1 MTSGFD
7 DRPGSTDNP
16 YPYAR
21 VGSAGLMP
29 PPVKPESGVSGSANK
44 KPESSKGRRGLI
56 VLCCVLVLVLV
67 CALGAGFWFYRKQQ
81 AENAAWQAAHQ
92 YQSVLVEVNGQGFD
106 AGKSSFVP
114 LRVKG
119 EDLDKKKVDKRVKFF
134 PGKTELKLLA
144 GRYQLALEA
153 SPIQDDG
160 RIFSIPKDPVSLQVS
175 VPTKKSANNKQVRQ
189 TAKPEN
195 TGKTTGNNTQ
205 SSTSK
210 TVFKL
215 TPVSPESVSDEQI
228 VQLKKIYKEYGMD
241 DAQIE
246 QCVKKV
252 TTAREAKKAEIA
264 KAKAEA
270 EKAKKA
276 EEAKKQAEQAK
287 KAQEAKGYSDSQL
300 TRAARALEL
309 KYVGGEEG
317 LKGSGEVLKV
327 TIYQQQGDQV
337 AIRLDW
343 YKPSEDTQNH
353 TYYTVDRKT
362 GVGYVGKRAEP
373 FERLEGAPAIDLRP
387 YL

>member
-1 MTSGFD
+1 MTSGVD

-16 YPYAR
+16 YPYAG

-29 PPVKPESGVSGSANK
+29 PPVKPESGVSGSANN

-56 VLCCVLVLVLV
+56 VLCCILVLVLV

-106 AGKSSFVP
+106 AEKSSFVP

-134 PGKTELKLLA
+134 PGKTKLKLMA
-144 GRYQLALEA
+144 GRYRLLLEA
-153 SPIQDDG
+153 SPILDDG
-160 RIFSIPKDPVSLQVS
+160 RIFTVPKDPVSLQVTVPVKKTASGKHVDETTKSGKSGQNGKTNGNS
-175 VPTKKSANNKQVRQ
+175 VKSSTLSAVFELDPIS
-189 TAKPEN
+189 PEN
-195 TGKTTGNNTQ
+195 
-205 SSTSK
+205 
-210 TVFKL
+210 
-215 TPVSPESVSDEQI
+215 VSDEQI
-228 VQLKKIYKEYGMD
+228 AQLKKIYKEYGMD
-241 DAQIE
+241 NAQIE

-276 EEAKKQAEQAK
+276 EETK

-300 TRAARALEL
+300 IQAARALEL

-362 GVGYVGKRAEP
+362 GVGYVGERAEP
-373 FERLEGAPAIDLRP
+373 FKRLEGAPAIDLRP

>member
-1 MTSGFD
+1 MASGFG
-7 DRPGSTDNP
+7 DRPGVMGDTYVPGDGD
-16 YPYAR
+16 ATG
-21 VGSAGLMP
+21 VMP
-29 PPVKPESGVSGSANK
+29 PVVGQQPGLGGTNPNDTRD
-44 KPESSKGRRGLI
+44 SKGRRGLI
-56 VLCCVLVLVLV
+56 IVCCILVLVLV

-92 YQSVLVEVNGQGFD
+92 YQSVLVEVNGEGFD

-114 LRVKG
+114 LRVTG

-134 PGKTELKLLA
+134 PGKTNLKLLA
-144 GRYQLALEA
+144 GSYRFLLEA
-153 SPIQDDG
+153 SPILDDG
-160 RIFSIPKDPVSLQVS
+160 RIFAVPKDPVPLQVA
-175 VPTKKSANNKQVRQ
+175 VPGKKATSNKQAGSATKADKSGQ
-189 TAKPEN
+189 N
-195 TGKTTGNNTQ
+195 GKTAVNDVKN
-205 SSTSK
+205 STLK

-215 TPVSPESVSDEQI
+215 DPISPENVSDEQI
-228 VQLKKIYKEYGMD
+228 AQLKKIYKEYGMD

-252 TTAREAKKAEIA
+252 TDAREAKKAEIA

-270 EKAKKA
+270 EQAKKA
-276 EEAKKQAEQAK
+276 EEAKKAQA
-287 KAQEAKGYSDSQL
+287 AKGYSDSQL
-300 TRAARALEL
+300 TQAARALEL

-317 LKGSGEVLKV
+317 LKGTGEVLKV

-362 GVGYVGKRAEP
+362 GVGYVGDRASP
-373 FERLEGAPAIDLRP
+373 FERLQGGPSVDLRP

>member
-1 MTSGFD
+1 MASGFG
-7 DRPGSTDNP
+7 DRPDSMGDTYVPGDGD
-16 YPYAR
+16 ATG
-21 VGSAGLMP
+21 VMP
-29 PPVKPESGVSGSANK
+29 PVVGQQPGLGDADPKNAGD
-44 KPESSKGRRGLI
+44 SKGRRGLI
-56 VLCCVLVLVLV
+56 VLCCILVLVLV

-92 YQSVLVEVNGQGFD
+92 YQSVLVEVNGESYD
-106 AGKSSFVP
+106 AAKSSFVP
-114 LRVKG
+114 LRVTG

-134 PGKTELKLLA
+134 PGKTKLKLMA
-144 GRYQLALEA
+144 GRYRLALEA
-153 SPIQDDG
+153 SPILDDG
-160 RIFSIPKDPVSLQVS
+160 RIFVVPKDPVSLQVA
-175 VPTKKSANNKQVRQ
+175 VPAKKAAGGKQVGETAKSA
-189 TAKPEN
+189 KPAD
-195 TGKTTGNNTQ
+195 TGEAVGDDATG
-205 SSTSK
+205 SVSK

-215 TPVSPESVSDEQI
+215 DPVSPENVSDEQI
-228 VQLKKIYKEYGMD
+228 AQLRKIYKEYGMD

-252 TTAREAKKAEIA
+252 TDAREAKKAEIA

-270 EKAKKA
+270 EQAKKA
-276 EEAKKQAEQAK
+276 EEAKKAQA
-287 KAQEAKGYSDSQL
+287 AKGYSDSQL
-300 TRAARALEL
+300 TQAARALEL

-317 LKGSGEVLKV
+317 LKGTGEVLKV

-362 GVGYVGKRAEP
+362 GVGYVGDRASP
-373 FERLEGAPAIDLRP
+373 FERLQGGPSVDLRP

>member
-1 MTSGFD
+1 MI
-7 DRPGSTDNP
+7 
-16 YPYAR
+16 
-21 VGSAGLMP
+21 
-29 PPVKPESGVSGSANK
+29 
-44 KPESSKGRRGLI
+44 I
-56 VLCCVLVLVLV
+56 VCCILVLVLV

-92 YQSVLVEVNGQGFD
+92 YQSVLVEVNGEGFD

-114 LRVKG
+114 LRVTG

-134 PGKTELKLLA
+134 PGKTKLKLMA
-144 GRYQLALEA
+144 GRYRLLLEA
-153 SPIQDDG
+153 SPILDDG
-160 RIFSIPKDPVSLQVS
+160 RIFVVPKDPVSLQVA
-175 VPTKKSANNKQVRQ
+175 VPAKKAAGGKQAGE
-189 TAKPEN
+189 TAKSGQSGQN
-195 TGKTTGNNTQ
+195 GKTAGDDATG
-205 SSTSK
+205 SVSK

-215 TPVSPESVSDEQI
+215 DPVSPENVSDEQI
-228 VQLKKIYKEYGMD
+228 AQLRKIYKEYGMD

-246 QCVKKV
+246 ECVKKV
-252 TTAREAKKAEIA
+252 TDAREAKKAEIA

-270 EKAKKA
+270 EQAKKA
-276 EEAKKQAEQAK
+276 EEAKKAQA
-287 KAQEAKGYSDSQL
+287 AKGYSDSQL
-300 TRAARALEL
+300 TQAARALEL

-317 LKGSGEVLKV
+317 LKGTGEVLKV

-362 GVGYVGKRAEP
+362 GVGYVGDRASP
-373 FERLEGAPAIDLRP
+373 FERLQGGPSVDLRP

>member
-1 MTSGFD
+1 MASGFG
-7 DRPGSTDNP
+7 DRPGAMGDTYVPGGED
-16 YPYAR
+16 ATG
-21 VGSAGLMP
+21 VMP
-29 PPVKPESGVSGSANK
+29 PVVGQQPGLGGTNPNDTRD
-44 KPESSKGRRGLI
+44 SKGRRGLI
-56 VLCCVLVLVLV
+56 IVCCILVLVLV

-92 YQSVLVEVNGQGFD
+92 YQSVLVEVNGEGFD

-114 LRVKG
+114 LRVTG

-134 PGKTELKLLA
+134 PGKTKLKLMA
-144 GRYQLALEA
+144 GRYRLLLEA
-153 SPIQDDG
+153 SPILDDG
-160 RIFSIPKDPVSLQVS
+160 RIFVVPKDPVSLQVA
-175 VPTKKSANNKQVRQ
+175 VPAKKAAGGKQAGE
-189 TAKPEN
+189 TAKSGQSGQN
-195 TGKTTGNNTQ
+195 GKTAGDDATG
-205 SSTSK
+205 SVSK

-215 TPVSPESVSDEQI
+215 DPVSPENVSDEQI
-228 VQLKKIYKEYGMD
+228 AQLRKIYKEYGMD

-246 QCVKKV
+246 ECVKKV
-252 TTAREAKKAEIA
+252 TDAREAKKAEIA

-270 EKAKKA
+270 EQAKKA
-276 EEAKKQAEQAK
+276 EEAKKAQA
-287 KAQEAKGYSDSQL
+287 AKGYSDSQL
-300 TRAARALEL
+300 TQAARALEL

-317 LKGSGEVLKV
+317 LKGTGEVLKV

-362 GVGYVGKRAEP
+362 GVGYVGDRASP
-373 FERLEGAPAIDLRP
+373 FERLQGGPSVDLRP